1 MNKTLAALA
10 LSISLMV
17 TPVQAEEHEQKA
29 DWFVE
34 ANLIG
39 ILYHELGHALI
50 DVMELP
56 VLGQEEAAVDVLTV
70 MLIDRLFDEEDA
82 TDLAYEVALGY
93 VGGENGDPEDIEPKA
108 ECEGDDCKE
117 AEGEEEETEE
127 AASEEDESE
136 EAESEPAF
144 WDVHGTGDQRYYNT
158 VCLFYGG
165 DTDLREEYATD
176 MELPEARAE
185 KCEAEFE
192 LADAS
197 WGPILDRISGQGE
210 SLKMVST
217 GNDLTI
223 RIVTAAVAE
232 LNLVLKLPV
241 EVTVKVQTCGE
252 VSAFYNPDKKEIIFC
267 FEYTAYLQD
276 LTDRGYFQGVDT
288 GRWKMSGANN
298 QQG

>member
-1 MNKTLAALA
+1 MKNLTAALA
-10 LSISLMV
+10 LSISLIV
-17 TPVQAEEHEQKA
+17 APVQAEEHEQKA

-50 DVMELP
+50 DVLELP

-93 VGGENGDPEDIEPKA
+93 VGGENGDPEDVEPKA
-108 ECEGDDCKE
+108 DCEGDDCKE
-117 AEGEEEETEE
+117 DGSEE
-127 AASEEDESE
+127 AESE

-165 DTDLREEYATD
+165 DTDLRAEYATD

-185 KCEAEFE
+185 KCEAEYD
-192 LADAS
+192 LANAS
-197 WGPILDRISGQGE
+197 WGPILDRISGKGS
-210 SLKMVST
+210 SLKMLST

-223 RIVTAAVAE
+223 KIVTAAVAE

-241 EVTVKVQTCGE
+241 EVTVRVQTCGE

-276 LTDRGYFQGVDT
+276 LTDRGYFQGANT
-288 GRWKMSGANN
+288 GKWKMSGMMNSDY
-298 QQG
+298 

>member
-1 MNKTLAALA
+1 MMKNLTAALA
-10 LSISLMV
+10 LSISLIV
-17 TPVQAEEHEQKA
+17 APVQAEEHEQKA

-50 DVMELP
+50 DVLELP

-93 VGGENGDPEDIEPKA
+93 VGGENGDPEDVEPKA
-108 ECEGDDCKE
+108 DCEGDDCKE
-117 AEGEEEETEE
+117 DGSEE
-127 AASEEDESE
+127 AESE

-165 DTDLREEYATD
+165 DTDLRAEYATD

-185 KCEAEFE
+185 KCEAEYD
-192 LADAS
+192 LANAS
-197 WGPILDRISGQGE
+197 WGPILDRISGKGS
-210 SLKMVST
+210 SLKMLST

-223 RIVTAAVAE
+223 KIVTAAVAE

-241 EVTVKVQTCGE
+241 EVTVRVQTCGE
-252 VSAFYNPDKKEIIFC
+252 VSAFYNPEKKEVIFC

-276 LTDRGYFQGVDT
+276 LTDRGYFQGANT
-288 GRWKMSGANN
+288 GKWKMSGMMNSDY
-298 QQG
+298 